1 MFSERK
7 YMRVFTS
14 GGRILQMPVFS
25 AMGRILLINPKGSE
39 KSSQLGSKTGHSG
52 GGTNS
57 ANADMSVCYRWN
69 SHLNSMWQKT
79 HRVELN
85 SPWLLARFFVLGNF
99 LRVHY
104 DPFKSSMNKSLLG
117 QIIPVATGYH
127 FMAWKEKSAL
137 TLKKSGSVFYIIR
150 KQRAGP
156 GQTRESSPPLPYLGR
171 RAGSVQN
178 TIVLP
183 QRQLYDD
190 QSRARAAHDH
200 GDLKQNWKRWT

>member
-1 MFSERK
+1 
-7 YMRVFTS
+7 MRVFTS

-57 ANADMSVCYRWN
+57 ANADMSVFYRRN

-85 SPWLLARFFVLGNF
+85 NPWLLARFFVLGNF

-104 DPFKSSMNKSLLG
+104 DPFKSSINKSLLG
-117 QIIPVATGYH
+117 QSIPVTMENH

-137 TLKKSGSVFYIIR
+137 TLKKRICVLHHPQTTG
-150 KQRAGP
+150 RAGP
-156 GQTRESSPPLPYLGR
+156 DQRVFTTTPLPGTEGR
-171 RAGSVQN
+171 VSPKHHCSSSKTTLRLSV
-178 TIVLP
+178 
-183 QRQLYDD
+183 R
-190 QSRARAAHDH
+190 R
-200 GDLKQNWKRWT
+200 